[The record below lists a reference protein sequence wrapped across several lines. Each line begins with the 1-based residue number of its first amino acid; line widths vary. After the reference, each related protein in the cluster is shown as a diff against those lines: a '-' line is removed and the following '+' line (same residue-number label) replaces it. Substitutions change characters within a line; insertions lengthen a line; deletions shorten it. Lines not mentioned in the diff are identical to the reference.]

1 MPYLPRVLGEQ
12 RLLNT
17 RFLWAIASG
26 AALTLQPVVVGAQ
39 QLIEVEETV
48 VEQVQPLPIEQRSQV
63 TYDAYILGPGDG
75 LQIELLDLPEL
86 SGTFSIGPDG
96 TLYLPRL
103 RALYVEGLTI
113 EELRYFLTEQ
123 FSTYVRDPQVYVRPV
138 RYRPIRI
145 YIGGEVR
152 RPGYYTLSGD
162 TDLTQLSTSAEATQ
176 LQAGTATS
184 TNRPGLGQLPG
195 GAAATAGGSGLS
207 TFGAV
212 FPTVFDAIRTAQ
224 GITPFSNLSNVQ
236 VTRKRALGLGGGR
249 IRTNL
254 DFLSLITEGNESQNI
269 RLFDGDVVSVSK
281 SNVVMREQL
290 LKAGQTNLTPQFM
303 SVFVSGRV
311 KKPGGVTLPQGSVLN
326 QALSLAGGPQLLRG
340 KVEFIRFT
348 REGEIDRRIFKYQP
362 GAAANAQNN
371 PVLMAGD
378 LINVNESILS
388 AGIGVMNELT
398 APAVGIYSVYSLF
411 NNFN

>member
-1 MPYLPRVLGEQ
+1 M
-12 RLLNT
+12 
-17 RFLWAIASG
+17 
-26 AALTLQPVVVGAQ
+26 VGAQ

-48 VEQVQPLPIEQRSQV
+48 VEQVQPLPLEQRSQI

-103 RALYVEGLTI
+103 RALYVEGLTV

-123 FSTYVRDPQVYVRPV
+123 FSTYVRDPQVYLRPV
-138 RYRPIRI
+138 AYRPIRI
-145 YIGGEVR
+145 YVGGEVK
-152 RPGYYTLSGD
+152 RPGYYTLTGVQNIQKEVVSS
-162 TDLTQLSTSAEATQ
+162 STNSEI
-176 LQAGTATS
+176 QAGSSALGVGVTAQRS
-184 TNRPGLGQLPG
+184 S
-195 GAAATAGGSGLS
+195 ATGGSSSATL
-207 TFGAV
+207 

-224 GITPFSNLSNVQ
+224 GVTPYSNLSEVQ

-311 KKPGGVTLPQGSVLN
+311 KNPGGVTLPQGSVLN

-348 REGEIDRRIFKYQP
+348 REGEIDRRIFKYEP

-398 APAVGIYSVYSLF
+398 APVVGIYSAYSLF